1 MRRFIAPV
9 LLVLFCAS
17 LLAVSASDSLAGEA
31 GKVKARK
38 AAGKGKGKKQAGA
51 EKAKPTATATAATP
65 KATASPAAAATK
77 PAATSP
83 AASAP
88 TPEPLKVGTTLENLN
103 AAYNGESNAHAK
115 YLAYAKKA
123 DEEGYAKVASLF
135 RAAAK
140 AEEVHSQ
147 HHAEVIKKL
156 GGEAKAEVKEVQ
168 AKTTRENLLDAIKGE
183 SFERDTMYPAY
194 VKKAREEKIADAVE
208 TLNDAAQVEA
218 IHVKLYT
225 DAEKSLEK
233 LKGVEADIYYVCP
246 TCGNTVKKVD
256 FTFKKCPACSAEA
269 SRFSEVK

>member
-65 KATASPAAAATK
+65 KATA
-77 PAATSP
+77 SP

-256 FTFKKCPACSAEA
+256 FTFKKCPVCSAEA